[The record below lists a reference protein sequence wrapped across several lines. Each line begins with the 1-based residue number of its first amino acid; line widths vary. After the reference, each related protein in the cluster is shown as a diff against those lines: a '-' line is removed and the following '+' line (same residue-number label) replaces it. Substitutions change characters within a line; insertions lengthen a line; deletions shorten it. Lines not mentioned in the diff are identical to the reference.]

1 MNTFNSF
8 QILAFLILQVLGL
21 VNSTRLKPLIK
32 ERENSNPKNKNSP
45 KKLILDEFF
54 NLLFVVS
61 LQGFCPQTIPNQ

>member
-1 MNTFNSF
+1 
-8 QILAFLILQVLGL
+8 
-21 VNSTRLKPLIK
+21 LIK

-61 LQGFCPQTIPNQ
+61 LQGMYSTPHP